1 MQIICKGMTSRF
13 FPKDIN
19 FPADFNVTCM
29 ANHWSTESKAIQ
41 YLEKI
46 VFPYVEKKKEL
57 NLSLDQKAM
66 FIFDGFKG
74 HFTEEVIS
82 ITVLSSTTK

>member
-1 MQIICKGMTSRF
+1 M
-13 FPKDIN
+13 
-19 FPADFNVTCM
+19 V
-29 ANHWSTESKAIQ
+29 NHWSNESKAIQ
-41 YLEKI
+41 HLEKI

-74 HFTEEVIS
+74 HVREEVIS